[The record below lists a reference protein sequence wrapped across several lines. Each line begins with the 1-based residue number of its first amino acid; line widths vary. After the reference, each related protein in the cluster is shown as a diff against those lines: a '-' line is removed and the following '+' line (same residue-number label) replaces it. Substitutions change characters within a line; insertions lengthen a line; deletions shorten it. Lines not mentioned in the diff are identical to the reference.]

1 MPQNTNVIAHI
12 KDLELSLLSQNTRLS
27 AETLNNLISDDFIE
41 FGVSGKIHNK
51 QDVINDL
58 PNETPRT
65 FSVENL
71 EIKLLSDDI
80 AMSIYHIHESNQ
92 SSLRSSLWKKN
103 SYMWQLFFHQ
113 GTKKAQ
119 KSQ

>member
-1 MPQNTNVIAHI
+1 MSKNTNVIEHI
-12 KDLELSLLSQNTRLS
+12 KDLELSLLSRNTKLS
-27 AETLNNLISDDFIE
+27 PLELNHLISDDFIE
-41 FGVSGKIHNK
+41 FGVSGKIYNK
-51 QDVINDL
+51 EDVINDL

-80 AMSIYHIHESNQ
+80 AMSIYHIHESNI

-103 SYMWQLFFHQ
+103 GNIWQLFFHQ
-113 GTKKAQ
+113 GTKTTNV
-119 KSQ
+119 S